1 MTKKINNYLKFH
13 PIVKVILLIIV
24 STIALIV
31 INLFNHESLF
41 NNFSYVYYLIFFSAV
56 ILLLQKTHTESVTRL
71 IIGFVASFIFFS
83 VNMFIEDSYV
93 NYSSF
98 IVIAI
103 VSVLLDII
111 IVACSYFITIKDK
124 T

>member
-1 MTKKINNYLKFH
+1 MTKKINNYLKSH
-13 PIVKVILLIIV
+13 LIVKVILLIIV

-41 NNFSYVYYLIFFSAV
+41 NNSSYVYHL
-56 ILLLQKTHTESVTRL
+56 
-71 IIGFVASFIFFS
+71 IFFS
-83 VNMFIEDSYV
+83 VNMFIGDSYV

-111 IVACSYFITIKDK
+111 IVSCSYFITIKSK